1 MKLASLLVLG
11 GTALFSFGCGDAQP
25 PVQQKPASFSNYA
38 APANTTETPVQ
49 PVAPPPPTTEIVKAE
64 VGVGKKGRGYGGGII
79 TEPIRQYFLQ
89 QDRLTF
95 EVSLVQAMTL
105 YKADHDFKGPKT
117 NEAFMKDIIE
127 ANSIKLPELPE
138 GHRYFYDPKT
148 EELMVERPTEDNQT
162 EDSGK

>member
-1 MKLASLLVLG
+1 MKLTISLILCGAASFA
-11 GTALFSFGCGDAQP
+11 TGCGDSQP

-38 APANTTETPVQ
+38 EPASTTETPVQ
-49 PVAPPPPTTEIVKAE
+49 PAAPPPPTTEQVKAE

-95 EVSLVQAMTL
+95 EVSLVQAMIL
-105 YKADHDFKGPKT
+105 YKADHDFKGPKS
-117 NEAFMKDIIE
+117 NEIFMKEIIE

-148 EELMVERPTEDNQT
+148 EELMVERPTEGNQ
-162 EDSGK
+162 DSDSK